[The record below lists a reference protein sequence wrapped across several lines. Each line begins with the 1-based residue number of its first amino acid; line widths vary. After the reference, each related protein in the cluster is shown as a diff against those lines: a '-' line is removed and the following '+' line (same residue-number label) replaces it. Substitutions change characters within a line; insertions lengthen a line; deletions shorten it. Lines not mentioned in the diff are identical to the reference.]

1 MGKVRGY
8 LFIGLA
14 ACGFTPSHAGSGD
27 GGGPLDGDVDADIDA
42 ALPIDAVL
50 IDAPPVCASWH
61 PVHFMPCLIGSPMPG
76 LTLTMTA
83 SPYKYDTTTDGGVLT
98 DKDGTVV
105 VTSPLTIQQTDNS
118 YVAVLSVATF
128 TVGPNTLV
136 NVVGPKPL
144 LVASWGMLDVM
155 GEIDV
160 GSHTTETDPTNHIQQ
175 TTTFGAGAQSASCA
189 LPSSSTGP
197 TLATAGQIA
206 VLSGGSGGGGGGA
219 FHGNGGDGAVGD
231 MNCTAPA
238 TCPRTGG
245 PGGTDGVM
253 PTLVRAG
260 CPGADSGA
268 AGPGAL
274 APATAT
280 TISKGGLAGGAIELA
295 AMGDIHIAGTLRAGG
310 AAGAGAPQ
318 GSATG
323 GGGGGAG
330 GYIGLDSHNMV
341 MTGGTI
347 AANGAGGGGS
357 APFAQHGNVG
367 QDGQASQAAATGGA
381 AYGNAMC
388 GLAGANGSTLANGA
402 LAIGND
408 TCGGGGGGGGAGWV
422 IAYTTNHAGAGSIS
436 PAITVVAH

>member
-1 MGKVRGY
+1 MRGY

-14 ACGFTPSHAGSGD
+14 ACGFTPSHASGD
-27 GGGPLDGDVDADIDA
+27 GGGPLDVDADVDAA
-42 ALPIDAVL
+42 TLPIDAVL
-50 IDAPPVCASWH
+50 GDAPPLCESWH
-61 PVHFMPCLIGSPMPG
+61 PVHFMPCLLGSPMPG

-105 VTSPLTIQQTDNS
+105 VTSPLTVQQSDNS
-118 YVAVLSVATF
+118 YIAVLSVASF
-128 TVGPNTLV
+128 TVGASTLV

-160 GSHTTETDPTNHIQQ
+160 GSHTTETDPTAHIQQ
-175 TTTFGAGAQSASCA
+175 TTTLGAGAQSATC
-189 LPSSSTGP
+189 SSTAP
-197 TLATAGQIA
+197 TLATPGQIA
-206 VLSGGSGGGGGGA
+206 VMTGGSGGGGGGA
-219 FHGNGGDGAVGD
+219 FHGNGGNGAVGD
-231 MNCTAPA
+231 MNCTMGE
-238 TCPRTGG
+238 TCPRAGGVGGTGG
-245 PGGTDGVM
+245 NM
-253 PTLVRAG
+253 PAVLRAG
-260 CPGADSGA
+260 CAGADSGA

-274 APATAT
+274 TPATAT
-280 TISKGGLAGGAIELA
+280 TSSKGGLGGGAIELA

-318 GSATG
+318 GAAAG

-357 APFAQHGNVG
+357 GPFADHGNVG
-367 QDGQASQAAATGGA
+367 QDGQASQTAANGGA
-381 AYGNAMC
+381 AHGSPC
-388 GLAGANGSTLANGA
+388 GLPGANGSTTGNGA
-402 LAIGND
+402 GATSND

-422 IAYTTNHAGAGSIS
+422 IAYTMNHTGGGVIS
-436 PAITVVAH
+436 PSITVVAN

>member
-14 ACGFTPSHAGSGD
+14 ACGFTPSHSTSGD
-27 GGGPLDGDVDADIDA
+27 GGGPLDVDADVDAA
-42 ALPIDAVL
+42 TLPIDAEL
-50 IDAPPVCASWH
+50 GDAPPVCESWH
-61 PVHFMPCLIGSPMPG
+61 PVHFMPCLLGSPMPG

-105 VTSPLTIQQTDNS
+105 VTSPLTIQQSDNS
-118 YVAVLSVATF
+118 YIAVLSVATF
-128 TVGPNTLV
+128 TVGPSTLV

-160 GSHTTETDPTNHIQQ
+160 GSHTTETDPTGHIQQ
-175 TTTFGAGAQSASCA
+175 TTTFGAGAPSASCA
-189 LPSSSTGP
+189 PASSSTGP
-197 TLATAGQIA
+197 TLATAGQFA
-206 VLSGGSGGGGGGA
+206 VTSGGSGGGGGGA

-231 MNCTAPA
+231 MNCTVPA

-245 PGGTDGVM
+245 PGGTGGVM

-280 TISKGGLAGGAIELA
+280 TISKGGLGGGALELA

-318 GSATG
+318 GAAAG

-357 APFAQHGNVG
+357 SPFAQHGNVG
-367 QDGQASQAAATGGA
+367 QDGQASQTAATGGA
-381 AYGNAMC
+381 AYGNSMC
-388 GLAGANGSTLANGA
+388 GLAGANGSTTADGA
-402 LAIGND
+402 TAIGND
-408 TCGGGGGGGGAGWV
+408 ACGGGGGGGGAGWV
-422 IAYTTNHAGAGSIS
+422 IAYTMNHAGGGSIS
-436 PAITVVAH
+436 PTITVVAH